1 MLEVSLNGKILK
13 LEHDMSVQ
21 EFLASLGFDMK
32 FIALERDGEILVK
45 TSWQDTMMSDGKRYE
60 VVEFVGGG

>member
-32 FIALERDGEILVK
+32 FIALERDGEILAK
-45 TSWQDTMMSDGKRYE
+45 TSWQDTMMGGGRGYE

>member
-21 EFLASLGFDMK
+21 EFLVSLGFDMK

-45 TSWQDTMMSDGKRYE
+45 TNWQDTMISGGERYE

>member
-13 LEHDMSVQ
+13 LEYDMSVQ

-32 FIALERDGEILVK
+32 FIALERDGEILAK
-45 TSWQDTMMSDGKRYE
+45 TNWQDTMMSGGKRYE

>member
-21 EFLASLGFDMK
+21 EFLVSLGFDMK
-32 FIALERDGEILVK
+32 FIALERDGEILAK
-45 TSWQDTMMSDGKRYE
+45 TNWQDTKTSGDERYE
-60 VVEFVGGG
+60 VFEFVGGG

>member
-21 EFLASLGFDMK
+21 EFLVSLGFDMK
-32 FIALERDGEILVK
+32 FIAL
-45 TSWQDTMMSDGKRYE
+45 
-60 VVEFVGGG
+60 